1 MDSPKEIVVR
11 RRKEGVQMDQ
21 KTFNKM
27 LFIYNAVQEGWT
39 VQNKGSKYIF
49 TKKHEGKREVFQE
62 DFLQQFVE
70 KGFSISGS

>member
-1 MDSPKEIVVR
+1 
-11 RRKEGVQMDQ
+11 MDQ

>member
-21 KTFNKM
+21 QTFNKM

-70 KGFSISGS
+70 RGFSISGS

>member
-1 MDSPKEIVVR
+1 MDTPKEIVVR

-27 LFIYNAVQEGWT
+27 LFIYNAVQEGWA

-70 KGFSISGS
+70 RGFSISGS